1 MKRYVR
7 IIPCLDLKDGRVVK
21 GVNFVGLRDAGD
33 PVAVAKRY
41 EEEGADEIILLDISA
56 TSEHRKTRVELV
68 SSVARQLSIPVTIGG
83 GVGSMEDARTLLE
96 AGASKVSVNS
106 AAVKRPELIAQLARE
121 FGSGAVTV
129 AIDARS
135 SGSGWVVVTGG
146 GAVDSRLQ
154 ATEWATQA
162 QRLGA
167 GELLLTSMDR
177 DGVRS
182 GYDLALTRAVSEAVG
197 IPVIAS
203 GGAGSL
209 DHLVQ
214 GVREGKASA
223 LLAASVFHFGE
234 IGVREAKEHL
244 RRHGIPVRL

>member
-56 TSEHRKTRVELV
+56 TSEHRMTRVELV

-106 AAVKRPELIAQLARE
+106 AAVKRPELIAQLARGLGIGAVKAS
-121 FGSGAVTV
+121 FDDWWWGSGGGVVAVW
-129 AIDARS
+129 R
-135 SGSGWVVVTGG
+135 
-146 GAVDSRLQ
+146 
-154 ATEWATQA
+154 
-162 QRLGA
+162 
-167 GELLLTSMDR
+167 
-177 DGVRS
+177 
-182 GYDLALTRAVSEAVG
+182 
-197 IPVIAS
+197 
-203 GGAGSL
+203 
-209 DHLVQ
+209 
-214 GVREGKASA
+214 
-223 LLAASVFHFGE
+223 
-234 IGVREAKEHL
+234 
-244 RRHGIPVRL
+244 